1 MNRFTIDKIEEQHSY
16 LISMNVTVCT
26 ESQESCEQNY
36 VVLDDVMLPILQCQ
50 WQQGFNVA
58 SKSVVG

>member
-1 MNRFTIDKIEEQHSY
+1 
-16 LISMNVTVCT
+16 MNVTVCT

-58 SKSVVG
+58 SKSMVGWCQW